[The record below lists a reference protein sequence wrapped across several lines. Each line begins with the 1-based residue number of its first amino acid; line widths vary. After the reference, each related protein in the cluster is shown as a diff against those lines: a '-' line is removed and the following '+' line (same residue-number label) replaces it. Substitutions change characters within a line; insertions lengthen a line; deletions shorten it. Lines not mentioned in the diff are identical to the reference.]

1 MNSIPDWKSI
11 AHKAPARN
19 ERRVMVEVDVEP
31 VNGQHE
37 FCQNINHGKSTIL
50 IYESEL
56 ATLERLTQTED
67 EQRDWA
73 HAVRLYEA
81 ERDRRLAKIPA
92 KDEHARQLA
101 IDTMGQSPSSFFE
114 MQHPGGKR
122 PFKSHRVLA
131 RDIPPP
137 ETPANLQANQMGELA
152 KALAQLIGLGQSQ
165 PATAKAR

>member
-1 MNSIPDWKSI
+1 MSSIPDWKSI
-11 AHKAPARN
+11 QHKAPARN

-37 FCQNINHGKSTIL
+37 FCQPINHGKSVIL

-56 ATLERLTQTED
+56 PVLERLTQTEE

-73 HAVRLYEA
+73 YAVKQYEK
-81 ERDRRLAKIPA
+81 ERDRRLAKIPLH
-92 KDEHARQLA
+92 DELARRLVVES
-101 IDTMGQSPSSFFE
+101 MGQSPSSFFE
-114 MQHPGGKR
+114 TVQPGGKR

-137 ETPANLQANQMGELA
+137 ETPANLQANQMSELA
-152 KALAQLIGLGQSQ
+152 KTLAQLLGLVPQQ
-165 PATAKAR
+165 QAAKAR